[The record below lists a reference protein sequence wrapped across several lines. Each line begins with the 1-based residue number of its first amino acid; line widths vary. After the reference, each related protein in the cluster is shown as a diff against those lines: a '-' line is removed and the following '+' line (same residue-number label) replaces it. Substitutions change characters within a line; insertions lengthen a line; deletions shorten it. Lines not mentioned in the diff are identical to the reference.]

1 MAQVIQESCQ
11 ISELMGLTILSDL
24 YSLRNSILN
33 MDSSTNRSLPD
44 NDVGIYE
51 CEVRLR
57 FRIIE
62 EQLTMTNKEEL
73 VETLVDAFAYG
84 SDEYLEAIDSQVA
97 IEQLQDVDQASPEM
111 RRQLIRLRNSNRLT

>member
-1 MAQVIQESCQ
+1 
-11 ISELMGLTILSDL
+11 
-24 YSLRNSILN
+24 
-33 MDSSTNRSLPD
+33 RSLPD
-44 NDVGIYE
+44 SDVGIYE
-51 CEVRLR
+51 CEVRLK

-97 IEQLQDVDQASPEM
+97 IEQLQDVASASPAM
-111 RRQLIRLRNSNRLT
+111 RRQLIRLRNSNRLA

>member
-1 MAQVIQESCQ
+1 
-11 ISELMGLTILSDL
+11 
-24 YSLRNSILN
+24 

-44 NDVGIYE
+44 NDIDIYE

-62 EQLTMTNKEEL
+62 EQLTMTNRESL

-84 SDEYLEAIDSQVA
+84 SDEYLEAIDSHVS
-97 IEQLQDVDQASPEM
+97 IERLQDVDEATPAM
-111 RRQLIRLRNSNRLT
+111 RRQLIRLRNSPRLA